1 MNIDNLV
8 NLLED
13 KGFQDPKTGNLF
25 FGAYIYLYDPASE
38 HEMQKN
44 IKTLTDRLKRPNNYL
59 DCLTI
64 NLFDFFIEYLKG
76 NSFIGTSFFDTAIEQ
91 EQVNP
96 DKAIDYLLREIE
108 DDRFYKA
115 FEAKVKNHF
124 SIQNENKKVYL
135 LINGIGE
142 IYPYLR
148 TSTFLKRTEAL
159 IKDFKIIVFY
169 PGNYSDNEYTLFKE
183 LKTDNIYRVTLLNN
197 LIGD

>member
-76 NSFIGTSFFDTAIEQ
+76 NSFIGTSFFDTAVEQ

-124 SIQNENKKVYL
+124 SETHFDMISFL
-135 LINGIGE
+135 LQDWSSV
-142 IYPYLR
+142 PAVA
-148 TSTFLKRTEAL
+148 TTAAAAAAAA
-159 IKDFKIIVFY
+159 IVCD
-169 PGNYSDNEYTLFKE
+169 GDME
-183 LKTDNIYRVTLLNN
+183 LSQGK
-197 LIGD
+197 